1 LLLAPRGRQGARTV
15 SLETYLL
22 LSCVVTIAAFSSA
35 VTKFAH
41 YLAPALIPTATLIGV
56 TLDRLLRLRNRS
68 LARIAWA
75 TALIGF
81 VVLAKDLLVEFG
93 TIYLIGAFTIK
104 RWVPEDTAPGLFFTG
119 ILAAFALILLASM
132 FSRSRYLTGS
142 LIAVTVV
149 FSTYCSAYFIPEL
162 SKHKTMKHLCK
173 VWKEHRGEDELIGFY
188 GEVKHSGYF
197 YCDDRISNLDS
208 EEFLQFMAPERQ
220 AFGIVARSELGS
232 LATAYRERQPSH
244 LLRILDDSHFRY
256 VLVTNNQD
264 LRPTG
269 E

>member
-1 LLLAPRGRQGARTV
+1 
-15 SLETYLL
+15 
-22 LSCVVTIAAFSSA
+22 
-35 VTKFAH
+35 
-41 YLAPALIPTATLIGV
+41 
-56 TLDRLLRLRNRS
+56 
-68 LARIAWA
+68 
-75 TALIGF
+75 
-81 VVLAKDLLVEFG
+81 
-93 TIYLIGAFTIK
+93 
-104 RWVPEDTAPGLFFTG
+104 
-119 ILAAFALILLASM
+119 M
-132 FSRSRYLTGS
+132 
-142 LIAVTVV
+142 
-149 FSTYCSAYFIPEL
+149 
-162 SKHKTMKHLCK
+162 
-173 VWKEHRGEDELIGFY
+173 WKEHRGEDELIGFY

-232 LATAYRERQPSH
+232 VATAYRERQPSH